1 MIVQSERII
10 KMNKEVAKRI
20 TRRITDVITN
30 SKDLYEI
37 IDILANHAADLAENE
52 RNKQIGYEEN

>member
-37 IDILANHAADLAENE
+37 IDILANRAADLA
-52 RNKQIGYEEN
+52 